1 MKNIDH
7 DRLRNTMI
15 NYTEISPMV
24 KKFKFV
30 NHLVPSFV
38 VESYVEE
45 MCN

>member
-1 MKNIDH
+1 MNNIDH

-15 NYTEISPMV
+15 NYIEISLMV

-30 NHLVPSFV
+30 NHLVTSFV